1 MILSSLSDLFHN
13 LLTMR
18 SVFAAVLSTATFI
31 IAADGL
37 YFESPEIVKLDWN
50 TSSPRA
56 ADFNGDGLTDLVI
69 INPDRARLEFLLQ
82 RKDGVRPG
90 EPERMS
96 REDRWNP
103 ILEISRFDKQPLV
116 IGRTALSLTVGDW
129 NADAKADIA
138 YVTEDKKLVLRTQGS
153 KSRDWTAKKEFVIDS
168 VANDTEVLVATD
180 LNADGRADLSL
191 MTQTRLMV
199 WLQTREGWAEPKS
212 YVLGQPG
219 SGGLRAA
226 DLDGDGRTDLIC
238 TAPDGDAVFVRLQQ
252 EGVSF
257 GEEWRLEME
266 ASRCWA
272 HPMRL
277 GPKGKP
283 AGLATL
289 HDKSGLIS
297 IAKLAAGPM
306 EPNAD
311 RAATI
316 RYAMPASDAKGG
328 PAAYGDLNGDQLPD
342 VVLSESKNA
351 RLWFFAGL
359 PGGTFREGREFPAL
373 SGIEALSITDL
384 DGDAKPE
391 LVLLSSAEKAIAISR
406 WQKDRLTYPEVI
418 HQSTDALLAL
428 TTGSVAATAEPTAL
442 ALVDAKAKI
451 SLVSLR
457 WDSAQ
462 KKFITNTIELPS
474 SMVGKPSALRV
485 VDANQDGR
493 GDLALFSNLS
503 PMQLLISQAD
513 PKAPFKRA
521 EGLPDTLVN
530 KLQPIALAT
539 ADVDGD
545 GKAELILAKDQFARA
560 IRVGADGK
568 AMTVEQF
575 NAPDPACQLSAVII
589 SGTGPK
595 RRILLADTAQK
606 KLHEMAAS
614 SDGVFRVAHTHALSS
629 LAADQLHLAGER
641 LLVIGKTSFDLTPLS
656 GRVLHLES
664 LASLDTELKD
674 THPTDLIPAAF
685 SGMEMDDLALVDS
698 TRSRVIEFLQPEVG
712 IDKAAPTWR
721 SAMFFRVFETDPH
734 FRGKGG
740 RENEPHDY
748 TTLDLNHDGKLDLAL
763 LVHDR
768 LLLYLRK

>member
-1 MILSSLSDLFHN
+1 MRPVLAALLS
-13 LLTMR
+13 
-18 SVFAAVLSTATFI
+18 AATLVA
-31 IAADGL
+31 AADKL
-37 YFESPEIVKLDWN
+37 YFDAPEIVKLDWN

-56 ADFNGDGLTDLVI
+56 ADFNGDGLTDLVVV
-69 INPDRARLEFLLQ
+69 NPDRARLEFLLQ
-82 RKDGVRPG
+82 RKDGARPG
-90 EPERMS
+90 DPERTS

-116 IGRTALSLTVGDW
+116 IGRTALSLAVGDW
-129 NADAKADIA
+129 NGDAKADIA
-138 YVTEDKKLVLRTQGS
+138 YVTDDKKLVLRTQGG
-153 KSRDWTAKKEFVIDS
+153 KPGDWTAKKEWVIDS
-168 VANDTEVLVATD
+168 VANDTEVLVPAD
-180 LNADGRADLSL
+180 LNADGRTDLSL
-191 MTQTRLMV
+191 LTQTRLRV
-199 WLQTREGWAEPKS
+199 WLQTHEGWAEPKS

-219 SGGLRAA
+219 SGGLRAT
-226 DLDGDGRTDLIC
+226 DLDGDGRTDLVC

-272 HPMRL
+272 HPVRL

-289 HDKSGLIS
+289 QDKSGLIS
-297 IAKLAAGPM
+297 IAKLAAGPV

-311 RAATI
+311 RAASI
-316 RYAMPASDAKGG
+316 RYAMPATDAKGG

-351 RLWFFAGL
+351 RLWFFAGQ

-373 SGIEALSITDL
+373 SSIEALSIADL

-391 LVLLSSAEKAIAISR
+391 LVLLSPGEKAVALSR

-428 TTGSVAATAEPTAL
+428 TTGSVAETAQTCVL
-442 ALVDAKAKI
+442 TLVDAKAKI

-457 WDSAQ
+457 WEAAQ
-462 KKFITNTIELPS
+462 KKFVTTSVELPS
-474 SMVGKPSALRV
+474 STVGKPSALRV

-513 PKAPFKRA
+513 LKAPFKRA

-568 AMTVEQF
+568 AVTVEQF
-575 NAPDPACQLSAVII
+575 NAPDPASQLSDVII
-589 SGTGPK
+589 SGTGTK
-595 RRILLADTAQK
+595 RRILLADSAQK

-614 SDGVFRVAHTHALSS
+614 ADGVFRVVHTHALSA
-629 LAADQLHLAGER
+629 LAADQLHLTGDR
-641 LLVIGKTSFDLTPLS
+641 LLAIGKTSFDLTPLS
-656 GRVLHLES
+656 GRALRLET

-674 THPTDLIPAAF
+674 TRPTDLIPAAF
-685 SGMEMDDLALVDS
+685 SGQEVDDLALVDS
-698 TRSRVIEFLQPEVG
+698 TRSRVIEFLQPEAG
-712 IDKAAPTWR
+712 ADKDAPTWR
-721 SAMFFRVFETDPH
+721 SAMYFRVFETDPH

-748 TTLDLNHDGKLDLAL
+748 TALDLNNDGKLDLAL

-768 LLLYLRK
+768 LLLYVRK

>member
-1 MILSSLSDLFHN
+1 
-13 LLTMR
+13 MR
-18 SVFAAVLSTATFI
+18 FVLVALLSTATLVA
-31 IAADGL
+31 AADGL
-37 YFESPEIVKLDWN
+37 YFEGPEIVKLDWN

-69 INPDRARLEFLLQ
+69 VNPDRARLEFLLQ
-82 RKDGVRPG
+82 RKDGARPG
-90 EPERMS
+90 DPERTS

-116 IGRTALSLTVGDW
+116 IGRTALSLAVGDW
-129 NADAKADIA
+129 NGDAKADIA

-153 KSRDWTAKKEFVIDS
+153 KPGDWTAKKEWVIDS
-168 VANDTEVLVATD
+168 VANDTEVLVPAD

-191 MTQTRLMV
+191 LTQTRLMV
-199 WLQTREGWAEPKS
+199 WLQMREGWAEPKS

-226 DLDGDGRTDLIC
+226 DLDGDGRSDLAC

-272 HPMRL
+272 HPVHL
-277 GPKGKP
+277 GAKGKP
-283 AGLATL
+283 AALATL
-289 HDKSGLIS
+289 QDKSGLIS
-297 IAKLAAGPM
+297 IAKLAAGPV

-311 RAATI
+311 RAASI
-316 RYAMPASDAKGG
+316 RYAMPATDTKGG

-351 RLWFFAGL
+351 RLWFFAGQL
-359 PGGTFREGREFPAL
+359 GGTFREGREFPAL
-373 SGIEALSITDL
+373 SSIEAMSITDL

-391 LVLLSSAEKAIAISR
+391 LVLLSPGEKAVALSR

-428 TTGSVAATAEPTAL
+428 TTGSIAETAQTSVL
-442 ALVDAKAKI
+442 TLVDAKGKI

-457 WDSAQ
+457 WEAAQ
-462 KKFITNTIELPS
+462 KKFVTTSVELPS
-474 SMVGKPSALRV
+474 SMVGKPSAMRV

-503 PMQLLISQAD
+503 PMQLLIRQAD

-530 KLQPIALAT
+530 KLQPLALAT

-568 AMTVEQF
+568 AVTVEQF
-575 NAPDPACQLSAVII
+575 NAPDPASQLSAVIL
-589 SGTGPK
+589 SGTGAK
-595 RRILLADTAQK
+595 RRILLADSAQK

-614 SDGVFRVAHTHALSS
+614 ADGVFRVAHTHALSA
-629 LAADQLHLAGER
+629 LAADQLHLSGDR
-641 LLVIGKTSFDLTPLS
+641 LLAIGKTSFDLTPLS
-656 GRVLHLES
+656 GRALRLET

-674 THPTDLIPAAF
+674 TRPTDLISAAF
-685 SGMEMDDLALVDS
+685 SGQEVDDLALVDS

-712 IDKAAPTWR
+712 VEKSAPSWR
-721 SAMFFRVFETDPH
+721 SAMYFRVFETDPH

-748 TTLDLNHDGKLDLAL
+748 TALDLNNDGKLDLAL

-768 LLLYLRK
+768 LLLYVRK